1 MVINH
6 ADNTHCCCCFF
17 LTETASK
24 RSLTVPPEVI
34 GNQLK
39 NQDLPKSVTH
49 FDDCQL
55 PVDILLLTV
64 EDCEFLSCL
73 SYLNPGF
80 FKTFHDNLGFVYL
93 GDMGK
98 DERKLNIAV
107 MSCHRGAVTPGGSV
121 VVVLKAVKV
130 LRPKAVFCVG
140 SCRSL
145 GYDKVKL
152 GDVVM
157 FEKLITPGP
166 CRITEGGIEER
177 GVKVPLKSR
186 LLKVIPR
193 AGDGWKPPLK
203 DPKAPEVKIHRGT
216 ILSGPVE
223 VIDSPKH
230 CKALIDRFPE
240 AVAMDEEGEGE
251 FLAIVNFN
259 DLGHKTT
266 VGRMT
271 PSQ

>member
-6 ADNTHCCCCFF
+6 SNNIHCFF
-17 LTETASK
+17 FTETTSE
-24 RSLTVPPEVI
+24 RSTPVPPEVI
-34 GNQLK
+34 INLLK
-39 NQDLPKSVTH
+39 NQDLPQSVTH
-49 FDDCQL
+49 LDDCQL

-80 FKTFHDNLGFVYL
+80 CKTFHRDLGFVYL

-121 VVVLKAVKV
+121 VVVLKAVNV

-152 GDVVM
+152 GDIVM
-157 FEKLITPGP
+157 FEKLITSGP

-203 DPKAPEVKIHRGT
+203 DPKAPEVKIRRGT

-259 DLGHKTT
+259 DLGH
-266 VGRMT
+266 
-271 PSQ
+271 

>member
-1 MVINH
+1 MKLWLHSHNNIIIYQSSISRS
-6 ADNTHCCCCFF
+6 FF
-17 LTETASK
+17 SETASQ
-24 RSLTVPPEVI
+24 RPASDPPDVIIDQLT
-34 GNQLK
+34 K
-39 NQDLPKSVTH
+39 QDLPKRSTRL
-49 FDDCQL
+49 DDCQL

-80 FKTFHDNLGFVYL
+80 CKTFRSHLGIVYL
-93 GDMGK
+93 GDIGK

-107 MSCHRGAVTPGGSV
+107 MSCHGGSASPGGSM
-121 VVVLKAVKV
+121 VVVLNAVNT
-130 LRPKAVFCVG
+130 LRPKAVFGVG

-145 GYDKVKL
+145 DYNNVKL
-152 GDVVM
+152 GDIIM
-157 FEKLITPGP
+157 SEKLITYGP

-186 LLKVIPR
+186 LLKVIRR

-203 DPKAPEVKIHRGT
+203 DPKALEVKIHRGT

-240 AVAMDEEGEGE
+240 AVAMEEEGEGK
-251 FLAIVNFN
+251 FLA
-259 DLGHKTT
+259 
-266 VGRMT
+266 
-271 PSQ
+271 